1 MIEDFISALKAF
13 SENNSIIESVILVGS
28 YARGTNQEDSD
39 LDIVVI
45 TPNKAEMVA
54 NQDFVQNFGKVL
66 SKQTEYYG
74 ACTSVRVWYENG
86 PEVEFGIAEPSWIE
100 RPLDRETYKV
110 LSDGYQIILDKKHY
124 FENLTPEPSPSCR

>member
-1 MIEDFISALKAF
+1 MMEDFISALKAF
-13 SENNSIIESVILVGS
+13 SENNSFIESVILVGS

-86 PEVEFGIAEPSWIE
+86 PEVEFGIAEPSWIGKTF
-100 RPLDRETYKV
+100 R
-110 LSDGYQIILDKKHY
+110 
-124 FENLTPEPSPSCR
+124 